1 MNALRRFSRFR
12 MFLAGGAAMLPL
24 LALPTGSALA
34 TEGATNF
41 YLLGQRG
48 QGAAVLPPVEGVFF
62 ALPNYYYSGDQS
74 RNRNLELGGT
84 VATGVDGDV
93 FLTVPTALWVT
104 PIDILGGDLA
114 FNASFVYG
122 NADISARSVLTFP
135 NIGGSVDLS
144 DDQWAVGDPVV
155 GAAIGWH
162 GDNHHY
168 LLAANVNIPAG
179 DYEKGRLAN
188 VSINRWATDL
198 TAAGTWLFADK
209 AFELSAAAGFTLN
222 GENDDTDYETGDE
235 IHVEA
240 AAFYQLTPAVSLGL
254 NGFYYKQV
262 SGDSGSGARLGDFK
276 GRAAGIG
283 PGATFNF
290 QLGPAPVTV
299 NLRYF
304 SEFSV
309 ENRLEGDIAW
319 LTVALPLWVPS
330 ATTP

>member
-62 ALPNYYYSGDQS
+62 ALPNYFYSGDQS
-74 RNRNLELGGT
+74 GGRSLELGGT
-84 VATGVDGDV
+84 IATGVDADV
-93 FLTVPTALWVT
+93 FLTLPSAIWVT

-114 FNASFVYG
+114 FNATLVYG

-135 NIGGSVDLS
+135 NIGGNVDLS

-179 DYEKGRLAN
+179 DYDKGRLAN
-188 VSINRWATDL
+188 VSINRWASDL

-209 AFELSAAAGFTLN
+209 AFELSAAAGFTFN
-222 GENDDTDYETGDE
+222 GENDDTDYDSGNEM
-235 IHVEA
+235 HVEG
-240 AAFYQLTPAVSLGL
+240 AAFYQLTPAISVGL

-276 GRAAGIG
+276 GRVAGIG

-290 QLGPAPVTV
+290 QVGPAPVTV
-299 NLRYF
+299 NLRYI
-304 SEFSV
+304 SEF
-309 ENRLEGDIAW
+309 EAEKRLEGDIAW